1 MPNNSEM
8 FDDWSKPVD
17 TLVKGLGSDKNGL
30 NEEEV
35 GKRLQKYGP
44 NELAVKKKRNIV
56 LRYLSYFVNPL
67 IVFLIIIGVLSYYL
81 SSAISG
87 ELIFAMVMISVSLT
101 FYEEYNAQDAADKLR
116 KMIRNTATVVRE
128 GKEKEV
134 PLKSLVPGDIVRLSA
149 GDLVPADCAIISCK
163 DFFVNQASLTG
174 ESLPVEKTNEAS
186 KKGSGITDLGNA
198 VFFGSSVVSGSATA
212 LVLRTG
218 LNTQFGE
225 LSTRLTQAAPETAF
239 DRGIKDYSMLMLKFI
254 FALVVVLFVI
264 NAVFKTADSME
275 ARFINAFLFS
285 LAVAVGLTPEMLPVI
300 VTANLSQGAK
310 KMAKKDVIVKR
321 LSSIQNLGAMD
332 VLCTDK
338 TGTLTEDR
346 IALVRHINADGEEDE
361 VTLQLAYLNSL
372 HQTGLKNPLDK
383 AIMDHDAENGAKE
396 AAEYEKLDEIPFDF
410 SRRRMSVVVMEKGKA
425 AKKNAVALLLTKGAP
440 EGVLPLC
447 THHSTHGIQH
457 PFDADD
463 LKGANEIYR
472 KLSSEG
478 YRVLALASRKMK
490 DHRASYS
497 VADEKDLTFEG
508 FLAFLDPPKESAR
521 ESLAELM
528 KRGIEVKILSGD
540 NELVNMKIAADVGLP
555 VKGIITGE
563 ELEKVSDEALKV
575 LVENNTVFAR
585 VLPAQKERIIL
596 ALQRNKH
603 VVGFMGDGI
612 NDSLALRTA
621 DVGISVDTAV
631 DVAKESADI
640 ILLRKSLHVLYEG
653 VDEGRRTFANTMK
666 YLRMGSSSNFGN
678 MFSVLGASIFL
689 PFLPMKPIQLLFN
702 NFLYDFA
709 NISVPSDNVD
719 NEALKKPAKWD
730 LENVKNFML
739 YIGPLSSIFDYL
751 TYFTLYFV
759 LAVPE
764 GVFQAGW
771 FIESIMTQT
780 LIIYV
785 IRTNRV
791 PFIESMPSKQLI
803 ITSTAILLIAL
814 FVVLGPVGQYFGFA
828 ALPAIFWPILVV
840 FIAAYLVL
848 TYFVKKWLLD
858 KKMIN

>member
-1 MPNNSEM
+1 MAETKSSFEE
-8 FDDWSKPVD
+8 WSLPIAKLLDKFGSSP
-17 TLVKGLGSDKNGL
+17 KGL
-30 NEEEV
+30 EEAEV
-35 GKRLQKYGP
+35 GRRLQKYGP
-44 NELAVKKKRNIV
+44 NELAAKKKRHIV

-67 IVFLIIIGVLSYYL
+67 IIFLAIIGILSYYL

-87 ELIFAMVMISVSLT
+87 ELIFAMVLISVSLT

-116 KMIRNTATVVRE
+116 KMIRNTTTVLRE

-134 PLKSLVPGDIVRLSA
+134 PLKSLVPGDIVKLSA
-149 GDLVPADCAIISCK
+149 GDLVPADCVIISCK

-174 ESLPVEKTNEAS
+174 ESLPVEKTPEAS
-186 KKGSGITDLGNA
+186 KAGSGITELGNA
-198 VFFGSSVVSGSATA
+198 VFFGSSVVSGSASA

-225 LSTRLTQAAPETAF
+225 LSARLSQTAPETAF

-264 NAVFKTADSME
+264 NAVFKTAESME

-300 VTANLSQGAK
+300 VTANLSQGAN
-310 KMAKKDVIVKR
+310 KMAKKEVIVKR

-338 TGTLTEDR
+338 TGTLTEDK

-372 HQTGLKNPLDK
+372 HQTGLRNPLDK
-383 AIMDHDAENGAKE
+383 AIIDHDEKNGAKE
-396 AAEYEKLDEIPFDF
+396 AGQYEKLDEIPFDF
-410 SRRRMSVVVMEKGKA
+410 SRRRMSVVVMEKGKK
-425 AKKNAVALLLTKGAP
+425 AKGAIALLLTKGAP
-440 EGVLPLC
+440 ESVLPLC
-447 THHSTHGIQH
+447 THHSTHGIHH
-457 PFDADD
+457 PFDAKD
-463 LKGANEIYR
+463 LKAAKRIYDQ
-472 KLSSEG
+472 LSSEG
-478 YRVLALASRKMK
+478 YRVLALASRKIK
-490 DHRASYS
+490 DHRRSYT
-497 VADEKDLTFEG
+497 VEDEKDLVFEG

-521 ESLAELM
+521 ASLSELM

-540 NELVNMKIAADVGLP
+540 NELVNMKIAKDVGLP
-555 VKGIITGE
+555 VKGVITGE
-563 ELEKVSDEALKV
+563 EIEKATDEALKV
-575 LVENNTVFAR
+575 LAEKNTVFAR
-585 VLPAQKERIIL
+585 VLPAQKERVIV
-596 ALQRNKH
+596 ALQRGGH
-603 VVGFMGDGI
+603 VVGFLGDGI
-612 NDSLALRTA
+612 NDSLALRTS
-621 DVGISVDTAV
+621 DVGISVDSAV

-640 ILLRKSLHVLYEG
+640 ILLRKSLHVLSEG

-689 PFLPMKPIQLLFN
+689 PFLPMKPIQILFN
-702 NFLYDFA
+702 NFLYD
-709 NISVPSDNVD
+709 ISQTGVPSDKVD
-719 NEALKKPAKWD
+719 EEALAKPAKWD

-739 YIGPLSSIFDYL
+739 YIGPISSLFDYL

-759 LAVPE
+759 LVVPE

-780 LIIYV
+780 LVIYV
-785 IRTNRV
+785 IRTNKI
-791 PFIESMPSKQLI
+791 PFIQSWPSKQLM
-803 ITSTAILLIAL
+803 ITTTAILLVAL
-814 FVVLGPVGQYFGFA
+814 FVVLTPVRDYFGFGV
-828 ALPAIFWPILVV
+828 LPAIFFPILSA
-840 FIAAYLVL
+840 FIVAYLAL
-848 TYFVKKWLLD
+848 TYVIKKWLIG
-858 KKMIN
+858 KKMIA